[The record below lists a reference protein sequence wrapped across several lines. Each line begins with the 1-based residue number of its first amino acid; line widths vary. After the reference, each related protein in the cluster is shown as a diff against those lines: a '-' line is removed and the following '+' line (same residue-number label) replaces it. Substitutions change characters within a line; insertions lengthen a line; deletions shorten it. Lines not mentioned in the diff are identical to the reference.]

1 MDFIS
6 IVYTGS
12 YLVTA
17 DANSDC
23 GFLQIDNE
31 QWAKYVYN
39 EVISVSCDIM
49 YKAIQQKKSW
59 KLKFHNF

>member
-31 QWAKYVYN
+31 QWAKYVYI
-39 EVISVSCDIM
+39 EFLFVSCDIM
-49 YKAIQQKKSW
+49 CKAIQK
-59 KLKFHNF
+59 